1 MLRSKTRRRVAAKTA
16 AGVIGAGILLGAV
29 PAIASMTAVAKP
41 VTYTCTAASGTATA
55 GTYKMQMDLT
65 GPLTAPTPSATVVV
79 TWKAGQPPMPPNLVA
94 PVAIAAGD
102 RIVIE
107 ADAAISGPVPTP
119 SGSIHSVLATT
130 TPGVVAVNGV
140 LPPLPTVLVTVVP
153 TAAGVVTVRPD
164 AFSVS
169 HLVGPG
175 AGTET
180 LVYDC
185 LVASQAEATTAALL
199 VTVKPSGAAT
209 GTPTTTPTT
218 TPSDTTTPTTTPTT
232 ATPEPTVTITR
243 TKTAKPTKSREPGK
257 VAETP
262 GGGAATGGGGDAG
275 PDARM
280 FVLGGTAMI
289 MAAGIGGLMMRR
301 RTSTRG

>member
-16 AGVIGAGILLGAV
+16 AGVVGAGILLGAV

-41 VTYTCTAASGTATA
+41 VTYTCTAASGTGTA
-55 GTYKMQMDLT
+55 GTYKMQMDLS
-65 GPLTAPTPSATVVV
+65 GPLTTPTPSATVVV
-79 TWKAGQPPMPPNLVA
+79 TWKAGQPPAPPNLVA

-107 ADAAISGPVPTP
+107 ADTSISGPVPTTT
-119 SGSIHSVLATT
+119 GDIHSVLATT

-169 HLVGPG
+169 HQAAAGT
-175 AGTET
+175 GTET
-180 LVYDC
+180 LIYDC
-185 LVASQAEATTAALL
+185 LVATPAEATAAALL
-199 VTVKPSGAAT
+199 VTVKPTGAA
-209 GTPTTTPTT
+209 TTTPTT
-218 TPSDTTTPTTTPTT
+218 TATTTPTTTTPADTP
-232 ATPEPTVTITR
+232 TPEPVVTITQ
-243 TKTAKPTKSREPGK
+243 TKTAKPPKPRKSGH

-262 GGGAATGGGGDAG
+262 GGGASTGGGGDAG

-289 MAAGIGGLMMRR
+289 LAAGIGGLMLRR
-301 RTSTRG
+301 RTATRG